1 MTPSLSLTGRQWV
14 LRRDS
19 PVAELIDVLAK
30 ERGLDDVVTG
40 KPLKLSDPLRFPEAA
55 KAVARIEQAI
65 NNKETIGI
73 FGDYDADGITGCA
86 QLVRYFRRHGV
97 EPVVHL
103 PHRATEGYGMKIQS
117 LNALHAKGVKVL
129 ITVDTGIAATA
140 EIAHAKALGMDV
152 IVTDHHAA
160 PQGRPDAYAVLHPLL
175 PTPFPNQHLS
185 GSGVA
190 LMLVRALEH
199 GKPWAGI
206 EQDIILAAI
215 GTIGD
220 LVPLTG
226 ENRGLVIHAL
236 RLLSKLPDSPL
247 KDFADAVRG
256 QSAQALTS
264 TDIAFRIVP
273 RINASGRID
282 HPIVALQ
289 ALLDGGDS
297 LEKLHALNTERQG
310 ITGKMVELAVSLID
324 PTQPFL
330 CVASSEFHSGV
341 VGLIAGALTERYGR
355 PSLVAAVTGDIC
367 TASLRSI
374 PQVNVAALLNMSGV
388 RDLLITYGGHAQAAG
403 CTFNIANLAAVQAA
417 LNACMREQGFTG
429 DAMRP
434 VLHIDATLP
443 LTNVTIPFTESIQRL
458 EPFGMGNDQP
468 VFLLQSQSIEWVRT
482 VGADGKHLQCRVG
495 GKKAVGFGLGAHAES
510 LTGKEWWDVACTLS
524 ISDWNDKREVQL
536 LIKDIRGLQKQ
547 KE

>member
-1 MTPSLSLTGRQWV
+1 M
-14 LRRDS
+14 RRDAV
-19 PVAELIDVLAK
+19 PDLIETLAK
-30 ERGLDDVVTG
+30 ERGLEDVVTG
-40 KPLKLSDPLRFPEAA
+40 KPLKLSDPLRFPEAS
-55 KAVARIEQAI
+55 KAVERIERAMTSG
-65 NNKETIGI
+65 ETIGI
-73 FGDYDADGITGCA
+73 FGDYDADGITGVA
-86 QLVRYFRRHGV
+86 QVVRFFRRHNV

-103 PHRATEGYGMKIQS
+103 PHRATEGYGMKIES

-140 EIAHAKALGMDV
+140 EIAHAKSLGMDV
-152 IVTDHHAA
+152 IVTDHHHA
-160 PQGRPDAYAVLHPLL
+160 PDGRPDAYAVLHPLI
-175 PTPFPNQHLS
+175 PAPFPNPHLS

-199 GKPWAGI
+199 GKPWPGI

-236 RLLSKLPDSPL
+236 RLLSKLPASPL
-247 KDFADAVRG
+247 KDFADQVRG

-297 LEKLHALNTERQG
+297 LAKLHALNTERQG
-310 ITGKMVELAVSLID
+310 ITGQMVEMAVARLD
-324 PTQPFL
+324 PTKPFL
-330 CVASSEFHSGV
+330 CVASPEFHSGV
-341 VGLIAGALTERYGR
+341 VGLIAGALSERFGR
-355 PSLVAAVTGDIC
+355 PSLVAAVSGDIC

-374 PQVNVAALLNMSGV
+374 PQVNVVELLNAPTVSP
-388 RDLLITYGGHAQAAG
+388 LLITYGGHAQAAG
-403 CTFNIANLAAVQAA
+403 CTFHKDNFEALRAA
-417 LNACMREQGFTG
+417 LNARMLELGLTG

-434 VLHIDATLP
+434 VLHIDAALP
-443 LTNVTIPFTESIQRL
+443 LTSATLPFAESLQRL
-458 EPFGMGNDQP
+458 EPFGMGNDHP
-468 VFLLQSQSIEWVRT
+468 VFMLQGQSIEYIRT
-482 VGADGKHLQCRVG
+482 VGAEGKHLQCRVG
-495 GKKAVGFGLGAHAES
+495 GKKAVGFGLGAHAQS
-510 LTGKEWWDVACTLS
+510 LAGIGWWDVAFTLG
-524 ISDWNDKREVQL
+524 INEWNDKREVQL
-536 LIKDIRGLQKQ
+536 MIKDVRPMQK
-547 KE
+547 KTA